1 MPELSLKVEKKISK
15 NREDKNSDN
24 SDSDDFEIEES
35 GMTDG
40 EDEDS
45 SLDFEANLQIIRA
58 ESQLVE

>member
-1 MPELSLKVEKKISK
+1 MPELNLKSEKKSAK
-15 NREDKNSDN
+15 KRDDNDSDN

-40 EDEDS
+40 EDEDG
-45 SLDFEANLQIIRA
+45 SLDFEANLQMIRA